1 MPAKAKIKTEV
12 ELPESIHVANSAAV
26 YKTATRRKALFVI
39 VGIALCAV
47 MFIADLLT
55 GSADMSAADVLCAI
69 SPSCDAGARSE
80 VIVNTYRIPTTLMAL
95 GVGAALGLA
104 GGVMQTILNNPLA
117 SPYTLGI
124 SAGAGFGAA
133 LTIVTG
139 FSAVAGLGPW
149 LVPINAFVF
158 ALLTSAMIY
167 MIGKRQGLSPGTMVL
182 SGIGVSFLFSALQS
196 LVQYAASAEE
206 NQNIVFWL
214 FGSLQRAEM
223 ETAVGVCVITAVAI
237 PIALSQAWRFTA
249 LKLGDEKATG
259 LGINVQQLRLFGFIL
274 SSLLTAV
281 AVSMAGTIGFIG
293 LAGPH
298 VARLLIGED
307 QRFFMPM
314 STICGAAV
322 LLAASVASKSIVEDY
337 VFPIGIITSLIGV
350 PIFFAV
356 LLSKQRSYFA

>member
-1 MPAKAKIKTEV
+1 MSKTELSDV
-12 ELPESIHVANSAAV
+12 VANAPEGIEIADTAAV
-26 YKTATRRKALFVI
+26 YKIATRRKLMFVI
-39 VGIALCAV
+39 AGIILCLV
-47 MFIADLLT
+47 MVVVDLFTGTADL
-55 GSADMSAADVLCAI
+55 SASDVVCSLFSGCET
-69 SPSCDAGARSE
+69 DKKTM
-80 VIVNTYRIPTTLMAL
+80 VIVNTYRLPITLMAL
-95 GVGAALGLA
+95 GVGSALGLA

-139 FSAVAGLGPW
+139 FSAIGGLGAW
-149 LVPINAFVF
+149 LVPLNAFIF
-158 ALLTSAMIY
+158 ALITSAMIY

-182 SGIGVSFLFSALQS
+182 AGIGVSFLFSALQS
-196 LVQYAASAEE
+196 LVQYSASAEE

-223 ETAVGVCVITAVAI
+223 HTSLAI
-237 PIALSQAWRFTA
+237 CAIAAISIPVTLSQAWRFTA

-259 LGINVQQLRLFGFIL
+259 LGINVERLRLFGFVTA
-274 SSLLTAV
+274 SLLTAV
-281 AVSMAGTIGFIG
+281 SVSLVGTIGFIG

-307 QRFFMPM
+307 QRFFIPM

-322 LLAASVASKSIVEDY
+322 LLCASIVSKVIVDGF
-337 VFPIGIITSLIGV
+337 VFPIGIVTSLIGV
-350 PIFFAV
+350 PVFFAV